1 MKQKLLLIEI
11 IEKAK
16 TSDANQFAEFLDMN
30 KIEWEMLDCN
40 IMDYN
45 DEFFNISLIDYD
57 DTLIEYYN
65 GKFHEM
71 PY

>member
-1 MKQKLLLIEI
+1 MKETLLLIEI
-11 IEKAK
+11 IEIAK
-16 TSDANQFAEFLDMN
+16 KLDANQFAQFLDMN

-45 DEFFNISLIDYD
+45 DEFFNISLPDYD

>member
-16 TSDANQFAEFLDMN
+16 TSDAKQFTEFLDMN

-45 DEFFNISLIDYD
+45 DEFFNISLSDYD
-57 DTLIEYYN
+57 DVSIEYYN

>member
-1 MKQKLLLIEI
+1 MKNKFELTEI

-16 TSDANQFAEFLDMN
+16 TLDANQFAEFLDTN

-45 DEFFNISLIDYD
+45 DEFFNISLTDYD
-57 DTLIEYYN
+57 YEPIEYYN

>member
-1 MKQKLLLIEI
+1 
-11 IEKAK
+11 
-16 TSDANQFAEFLDMN
+16 MN

-45 DEFFNISLIDYD
+45 DEFFNISLPDYD

>member
-16 TSDANQFAEFLDMN
+16 NSDAKQFTEFLDMN
-30 KIEWEMLDCN
+30 KIEWEMLECN

-45 DEFFNISLIDYD
+45 DEFFNISLPDYD
-57 DTLIEYYN
+57 DESIEYYN

>member
-1 MKQKLLLIEI
+1 MKEKLLLIEI

-45 DEFFNISLIDYD
+45 DEFFNISLPDYD

>member
-1 MKQKLLLIEI
+1 MKNKLELTEI

-16 TSDANQFAEFLDMN
+16 KLDANQFAEFLDTN

-45 DEFFNISLIDYD
+45 DEYFNIILSDYD
-57 DTLIEYYN
+57 DEPIEYYN
-65 GKFHEM
+65 GKLQ
-71 PY
+71 

>member
-1 MKQKLLLIEI
+1 MKEKLLLIEI

-16 TSDANQFAEFLDMN
+16 KLDANQFAEFLDTN

-45 DEFFNISLIDYD
+45 DEYFNIILSDYD
-57 DTLIEYYN
+57 DEPIEYYN
-65 GKFHEM
+65 GKLQ
-71 PY
+71 

>member
-45 DEFFNISLIDYD
+45 DEFFNITLTDYD
-57 DTLIEYYN
+57 DEPIEYYN

>member
-1 MKQKLLLIEI
+1 MKEKLLLIEI
-11 IEKAK
+11 IEIAK
-16 TSDANQFAEFLDMN
+16 KLDANQFAEFLDMS

-45 DEFFNISLIDYD
+45 DEFFNISLPDYD

>member
-1 MKQKLLLIEI
+1 MKNKIALTEI
-11 IEKAK
+11 IETAK
-16 TSDANQFAEFLDMN
+16 TLDANQFAEFLDKN

-45 DEFFNISLIDYD
+45 DEFFNISLSDYNHES
-57 DTLIEYYN
+57 IEYYN
-65 GKFHEM
+65 GQFHEM

>member
-16 TSDANQFAEFLDMN
+16 TLDANQFAKFLDEN
-30 KIEWEMLDCN
+30 KIEWDMLDCN

-45 DEFFNISLIDYD
+45 DGDFNITLDAYD
-57 DTLIEYYN
+57 DANIYFLN
-65 GKFHEM
+65 GQYFENQ
-71 PY
+71 

>member
-1 MKQKLLLIEI
+1 MKEKLLLIEI
-11 IEKAK
+11 IEIAK
-16 TSDANQFAEFLDMN
+16 KLDANQFAQFLDMN

-45 DEFFNISLIDYD
+45 DEIFNISLPDYD